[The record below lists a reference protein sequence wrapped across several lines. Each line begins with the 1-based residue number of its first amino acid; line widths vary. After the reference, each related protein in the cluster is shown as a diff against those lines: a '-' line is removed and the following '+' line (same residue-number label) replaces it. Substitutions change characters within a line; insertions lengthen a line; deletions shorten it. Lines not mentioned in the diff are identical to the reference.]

1 VCRHFRVR
9 HAALT
14 KRVSRLSL
22 GVIRVFAAVRSSRSL
37 LAPSDT
43 DPGRG
48 VDTQLLMRPLRFLVA
63 VTASVAVILSA
74 PFFQQLFSTVST
86 NWGPQSRMLGI
97 SATAIP
103 IGIAL
108 LAAVAR
114 IRDRRTTRYLM
125 LAGSLLL
132 GAVYIVFD
140 ALSFTECFH
149 FVEYGLLA
157 WLFYRSALSVG
168 TSPALI
174 RGSDASTGDDGS
186 VIVLP
191 LLAGVIVGTL
201 DEWFQWFIPI
211 RAGEA
216 RDVILDIVATACG
229 LLFALSLEPPRWVGF
244 SLRRHSLRRVAACA
258 GVAVAVFAFFIVSVH
273 VGYEVRDP
281 RIGTFRARYSA
292 TQLSDLSS
300 DRAERWAVEPPVVLR
315 RLSREDQYLSEGLWH
330 VQRRNAAWD
339 AGEFATA
346 WRENLILETFYAP
359 VLDAPTIQSSEGHRW
374 PPEQR
379 ADIEQRPG
387 VDRGPV
393 VSDVYRYPLLVWPG
407 TS

>member
-1 VCRHFRVR
+1 
-9 HAALT
+9 
-14 KRVSRLSL
+14 
-22 GVIRVFAAVRSSRSL
+22 
-37 LAPSDT
+37 
-43 DPGRG
+43 
-48 VDTQLLMRPLRFLVA
+48 
-63 VTASVAVILSA
+63 
-74 PFFQQLFSTVST
+74 
-86 NWGPQSRMLGI
+86 MLGI
-97 SATAIP
+97 SATAVP

-132 GAVYIVFD
+132 GAAYVVFD

-157 WLFYRSALSVG
+157 WLFYRAAMSVG
-168 TSPALI
+168 TSRALDRFSI
-174 RGSDASTGDDGS
+174 RRRAEASLASADTRTLTASGRLQRVRRSFMRRRKNAPYGETQTVLVPGNEANTGDDGS

-216 RDVILDIVATACG
+216 RDVILDIVATVCG
-229 LLFALSLEPPRWVGF
+229 LLFALSVEPPRWVGF
-244 SLRRHSLRRVAACA
+244 SLRRRSVRRVAACA

-273 VGYEVRDP
+273 VGYEVRDS

-292 TQLSDLSS
+292 AELRELSH
-300 DRAERWAVEPPVVLR
+300 DRAERWAVDPPVVLR

-339 AGEFATA
+339 AGELATA

-359 VLDAPTIQSSEGHRW
+359 VLDARTFQDSKGHRW

-393 VSDVYRYPLLVWPG
+393 VSDAYRYPLLVWRSGPAW
-407 TS
+407 